1 MGDFGAM
8 KGPSLI
14 LAATALAAVVALMPS
29 SSDAAGLGPKVR
41 LFGVE
46 GAVERVSFHRP
57 RAISMYCYPRKYWWF
72 YRPYTTA
79 ADGHARCMPYF
90 KYPRSGA
97 GGSGGIK

>member
-1 MGDFGAM
+1 M
-8 KGPSLI
+8 KGTGFI
-14 LAATALAAVVALMPS
+14 LAAGAFAAAAALTPEAS
-29 SSDAAGLGPKVR
+29 GAAGLAPKLGLAGSGRV
-41 LFGVE
+41 VE
-46 GAVERVSFHRP
+46 TITFAHRP

-97 GGSGGIK
+97 GGSGAIK